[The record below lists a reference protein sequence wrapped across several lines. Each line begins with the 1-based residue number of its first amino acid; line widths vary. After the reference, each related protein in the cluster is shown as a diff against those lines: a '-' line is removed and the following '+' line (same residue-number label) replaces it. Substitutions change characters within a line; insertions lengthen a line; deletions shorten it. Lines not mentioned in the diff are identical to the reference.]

1 MLPIDGTTVLEIVVA
16 AADEARSRRRH
27 GVTVVASTDEG
38 PITDVDLHTQA
49 VLTGALLE
57 LAPYAAILAEEDR
70 SPTPIEWSAE
80 QLVWIIDPI
89 DGTTNYVAGGKEW
102 GVQVAAWTP
111 RGLCG
116 GWIVCPDAGWVLC
129 AHDGAD
135 MVIEAPPLES
145 GHNPDCLVAA
155 RGDWTEGHV
164 EALEGRSL
172 GSIRGTR
179 SCAIDYAE
187 FVTRRVRALC
197 YRRSYAWDHA
207 PGIYLARRVGAV
219 VTRWD
224 GRSYDPS
231 IVGEG
236 LLVAADG
243 ADQKRVWE
251 LLRPG
256 R

>member
-1 MLPIDGTTVLEIVVA
+1 MLPIDGAAVLEIVVA
-16 AADEARSRRRH
+16 AADDASRRRRH
-27 GVTVVASTDEG
+27 GVTVVASTAEG
-38 PITDVDLHTQA
+38 PTTDADLHTQA
-49 VLTGALLE
+49 TLTSALLE

-70 SPTPIEWSAE
+70 SLTPINWSAE

-89 DGTTNYVAGGKEW
+89 DGTTNYVAGGKDW

-129 AHDGAD
+129 AHDGSE
-135 MVIEAPPLES
+135 MVIEAPPLKPA
-145 GHNPDCLVAA
+145 HNPDCLVAA
-155 RGDWTEGHV
+155 RGDWTEDHLQ
-164 EALEGRSL
+164 ALEGRAL

-187 FVTRRVRALC
+187 FATRRVRALC

-207 PGIYLARRVGAV
+207 PGIYIARRTGAV
-219 VTRWD
+219 ISRWD

-231 IVGEG
+231 IAGEG
-236 LLVAADG
+236 LLVTADT
-243 ADQKRVWE
+243 ADHTKVWD
-251 LLRPG
+251 LLQPG
-256 R
+256 P